1 MFNERIDY
9 LAGFQIAGWRESELR
24 WCQGEEIGVLD
35 RKKPTVRV
43 LWDAM
48 PDCTGWET
56 PQETHVILLPTK
68 WNKDTEGAWKMDL
81 PADIEDKYDDGHEDN
96 INKSDSQVVTSNCES
111 ESSMSVSS
119 D

>member
-1 MFNERIDY
+1 
-9 LAGFQIAGWRESELR
+9 
-24 WCQGEEIGVLD
+24 
-35 RKKPTVRV
+35 
-43 LWDAM
+43 M

-68 WNKDTEGAWKMDL
+68 WNKDTKGAWRIDI
-81 PADIEDKYDDGHEDN
+81 PVDIEDKYDDGHEAN
-96 INKSDSQVVTSNCES
+96 INKSDSQLETSNCES